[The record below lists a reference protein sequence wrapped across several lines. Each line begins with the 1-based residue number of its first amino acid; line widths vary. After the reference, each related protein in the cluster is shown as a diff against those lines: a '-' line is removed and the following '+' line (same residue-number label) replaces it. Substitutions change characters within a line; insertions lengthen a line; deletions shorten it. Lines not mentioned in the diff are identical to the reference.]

1 MNYNQIEKDITAA
14 LGIMSVQD
22 KSALVNLLQKSG
34 SLVNETNTQ
43 EQLLDASFKAIK
55 DSKRFRTDLADYLH
69 SQKAITQSSGEASFT
84 DDNYYSNFGTSR
96 ALVNKGTFADDSQW
110 SNQGGVAPI
119 NLNLPS
125 PTTSTTKT
133 TTSKTSTSGSGAGI
147 WASIGNFF
155 SSDTGKDLTNKAL
168 GIGMDYLSTSLQ
180 NKAAKAG
187 NQQAINY
194 KIAEAQAAA
203 NQALANQTA
212 AALGNTPAPSST
224 NKKSSWVMPVA
235 IIGGVVVIG
244 AIIFFVVKRK
254 K

>member
-1 MNYNQIEKDITAA
+1 MNYNQIEQDITAA

-22 KSALVNLLQKSG
+22 KSALVSLLQKSG

-43 EQLLDASFKAIK
+43 KQLLDAAFKAIK
-55 DSKRFRTDLADYLH
+55 DSKRFRTDLADYLY

-110 SNQGGVAPI
+110 SNTTPNYGPI
-119 NLNLPS
+119 GPNLPS
-125 PTTSTTKT
+125 PTTAT
-133 TTSKTSTSGSGAGI
+133 TTTTAKTSTSGAGGGF
-147 WASIGNFF
+147 WSSIGNFF
-155 SSDTGKDLTNKAL
+155 KSDTGRDLSNKAL

-180 NKAAKAG
+180 NKAAKSG
-187 NQQAINY
+187 NQQAIDFQ
-194 KIAEAQAAA
+194 IAQAQAAA

-212 AALGNTPAPSST
+212 AALGNKPDAST
-224 NKKSSWVMPVA
+224 KKKSNWVMPVA